1 MIEGKYLPRV
11 KCTHCQLEFDE
22 TVMITEEETPEIF
35 FCCNGCQGVY
45 HLLKDDGLDSFYE
58 KMGNSTIAPPLQTE
72 SDSSSF
78 DMESFRQRYIK
89 TTADGFSSVDL
100 VIEGIHCA
108 ACIWLNEKVLAD
120 KEGIVEASINFTNN
134 KAKIIWDEDTIALSN
149 VIDTIRSIGYNA
161 YPYDRTQEDITA
173 TENKKEYFMR
183 MAIAVFASMNI
194 MMIDV
199 AKYAGFFTGMKDET
213 LQLVHIAEFIFAT
226 PVLFYSG
233 WIFFKGAY
241 FGLKN
246 KIVNM
251 DLLVSSGATLT
262 YIYSLYVL
270 FGGAGHS
277 YFDSVAMIITF
288 VLVGKYLEVIGKK
301 NAVDTMD
308 KIRSQVPY
316 EATIVE
322 DGVKRVV
329 PLDTIKIGDILE
341 VKTGE
346 KATVDGMLI
355 GSTKGFIG
363 TFDESSLSGESLPVE
378 KQAGDTVYSGTIN
391 SGQVIHY
398 SATKNYANS
407 TLNSMVT
414 LLEDALSSK
423 PEIEDTTNE
432 LSKYFSVT
440 ILLLALATFGGWY
453 WFNGNFENALI
464 VSISV
469 IVIACPCALAL
480 ATPIASLIGISWAAE
495 KGLLFKEAKF
505 IETFSKADT
514 IVLDKTGTITE
525 GKLKVVGSGDKSLLF
540 SKSRD
545 LSPDPKALLYALV
558 DSSTHPVSLAVKRH
572 LEQAFEAI
580 ETVQLEDIEQV
591 QGKGLKANYSGKILL
606 GGNTKLLEEYHIKVN
621 LESDYTLY
629 HFAVDGDLIVS
640 FELEDSLKEGATELI
655 AYLKSIEVD
664 IVMATGD
671 HDKVAT
677 RIAKEVGIEN
687 FKSALSPIDK
697 ADYISSLKEEGKKV
711 VMVGDGIND
720 ALALSKADVAIAMG
734 NGADVALA
742 VSDVVILN
750 DSLQAIA
757 DSFVISRR
765 TFKFIKQ
772 NLALS
777 LVYNVIT
784 IPIAMAGYVI
794 PLVAALSMSLSSLMV
809 VGNSMRIKMKEK

>member
-1 MIEGKYLPRV
+1 MSKI

-22 TVMITEEETPEIF
+22 KVMITEENNPDVY

-58 KMGNSTIAPPLQTE
+58 KMGNSKIAPPLQVE

-78 DMESFRQRYIK
+78 DMESFKQRYIK

-120 KEGIVEASINFTNN
+120 KEGIVDATINFTNN
-134 KAKIIWDEDTIALSN
+134 KAKIVWDEDTIPLSK

-161 YPYDRTQEDITA
+161 YPYDRTEEDIKA
-173 TENKKEYFMR
+173 TKNKKDYFMR
-183 MAIAVFASMNI
+183 MAIAIFASMNI

-199 AKYAGFFTGMKDET
+199 AKYAGFFMGMKPET
-213 LQLVHIAEFIFAT
+213 LHLVHIAEFIFAT

-241 FGLKN
+241 YGLKN
-246 KIVNM
+246 RIVNM
-251 DLLVSSGATLT
+251 DFLVSSGATLT
-262 YIYSLYVL
+262 YIYSLYIL
-270 FGGAGHS
+270 FGGRGHS

-308 KIRSQVPY
+308 KIRSQVPL

-329 PLDTIKIGDILE
+329 PLDSIEVGHILE

-346 KATVDGMLI
+346 KATVDGLLI
-355 GSTKGFIG
+355 GSNA

-378 KQAGDTVYSGTIN
+378 KKAGDIIYSGTIN
-391 SGQVIHY
+391 TGQVIRY

-407 TLNSMVT
+407 TLNNIVT

-432 LSKYFSVT
+432 LSKYFSIT
-440 ILLLALATFGGWY
+440 ILLLAILTFVGWY
-453 WFNGNFENALI
+453 LYGDDFEQALI

-505 IETFSKADT
+505 IETFSKVDT
-514 IVLDKTGTITE
+514 VVLDKTGTITE
-525 GKLKVVGSGDKSLLF
+525 GKLDVKKLNGEISSEIL
-540 SKSRD
+540 
-545 LSPDPKALLYALV
+545 PILYALS
-558 DSSTHPVSLAVKRH
+558 DGSTHPVSLAIKKYLVKN
-572 LEQAFEAI
+572 FEFI
-580 ETVQLEDIEQV
+580 ETIELSNIEQV
-591 QGKGLKANYSGKILL
+591 EGKGLKANYNDKIIA
-606 GGNTKLLEEYHIKVN
+606 GGNSRLIDELDIDFEFDTV
-621 LESDYTLY
+621 YTVY
-629 HFAVDGDLIVS
+629 HFAIDGKVVLS
-640 FELEDSLKEGATELI
+640 FELDDSLKEGITELI
-655 AYLKSIEVD
+655 DYLSSIDVN
-664 IVMATGD
+664 IIMATGD
-671 HDKVAT
+671 NEKVAN
-677 RIAKEVGIEN
+677 RVAKSIGLKN
-687 FKSALSPIDK
+687 YKSELSPINK
-697 ADYISSLKEEGKKV
+697 ANYIKGLKENGKSV

-720 ALALSKADVAIAMG
+720 ALALSYADVAIAMG
-734 NGADVALA
+734 SGADVALA

-750 DSLQAIA
+750 NSLKAIE
-757 DSFVISRR
+757 DSFMISRR

-777 LVYNVIT
+777 LIYNVIT
-784 IPIAMAGYVI
+784 IPVAMAGYVI
-794 PLVAALSMSLSSLMV
+794 PLVAALSMSLSSLIV
-809 VGNSMRIKMKEK
+809 VGNSMRIKIKDKK

>member
-1 MIEGKYLPRV
+1 LSNV

-22 TVMITEEETPEIF
+22 SVMIVEKDNPDVH

-58 KMGNSTIAPPLQTE
+58 KIGNNTIAPPLVVNN
-72 SDSSSF
+72 DSSSF
-78 DMESFRQRYIK
+78 DMESFKQRYIK

-120 KEGIVEASINFTNN
+120 TEGIVDASINFTNN
-134 KAKIIWDEDTIALSN
+134 KAKIIWDEATIPLSK

-161 YPYDRTQEDITA
+161 YPYDRSQEDIKA
-173 TENKKEYFMR
+173 SENKKDYFIR
-183 MAIAVFASMNI
+183 MAIAIFASMNI

-199 AKYAGFFTGMKDET
+199 AKYAGFFTGMKEET

-270 FGGAGHS
+270 FGGDGAS

-308 KIRSQVPY
+308 KIRSQVPL
-316 EATIVE
+316 EATIIE
-322 DGVKRVV
+322 EGVKRVV
-329 PLDTIKIGDILE
+329 APDTIEAGNIIE

-346 KATVDGMLI
+346 KATVDGVLI
-355 GSTKGFIG
+355 GSTA

-378 KQAGDTVYSGTIN
+378 KQTGDAIYSGTIN
-391 SGQVIHY
+391 TGQVIRY
-398 SATKNYANS
+398 TATKNYANS
-407 TLNSMVT
+407 TLNNIVT
-414 LLEDALSSK
+414 LLEDALASK

-432 LSKYFSVT
+432 VSKYFSVT
-440 ILLLALATFGGWY
+440 ILLLAMATFVGWY
-453 WFNGNFENALI
+453 WLTADFEKALI

-469 IVIACPCALAL
+469 VVIACPCALAL
-480 ATPIASLIGISWAAE
+480 ATPIASLIGISWAAQ

-505 IETFSKADT
+505 IETFAKAD
-514 IVLDKTGTITE
+514 IVVLDKTGTITQ
-525 GKLKVVGSGDKSLLF
+525 GKLSVKNITHRISNEHL
-540 SKSRD
+540 
-545 LSPDPKALLYALV
+545 PLLYALS
-558 DSSTHPVSLAVKRH
+558 DGSNHPVSLAVKKYLKSEYSDIENIE
-572 LEQAFEAI
+572 LEN
-580 ETVQLEDIEQV
+580 IEQV
-591 QGKGLKANYSGKILL
+591 QGKGLKALYDGSLLL
-606 GGNTKLLEEYHIKVN
+606 GGNSRLLQENNIDVH
-621 LESDYTLY
+621 LDSDYTVY
-629 HFAVDGDLIVS
+629 HFALDGKIIAS
-640 FELEDSLKEGATELI
+640 FELEDGLKEGAKELI
-655 AYLKSIEVD
+655 SYLKRINLDV
-664 IVMATGD
+664 VMATGD
-671 HDKVAT
+671 HKKVAS
-677 RIAKEVGIEN
+677 RVAQSVGIKH
-687 FKSALSPIDK
+687 FKAELSPIDK
-697 ADYISSLKEEGKKV
+697 AAYITLLKEEDKKV

-720 ALALSKADVAIAMG
+720 ALALSKSDVAISMG

-750 DSLQAIA
+750 NSLQAIE

-777 LVYNVIT
+777 LIYNVIT
-784 IPIAMAGYVI
+784 IPIAMAGFII
-794 PLVAALSMSLSSLMV
+794 PLVAALSMSLSSLLV
-809 VGNSMRIKMKEK
+809 VGNSMRIKMKENRR

>member
-1 MIEGKYLPRV
+1 MALV
-11 KCTHCQLEFDE
+11 KCTHCQLAFDE
-22 TVMITEEETPEIF
+22 TVMITEKDTPNVY

-58 KMGNSTIAPPLQTE
+58 KIGNNTIAPPLQVGT
-72 SDSSSF
+72 DSSNF

-89 TTADGFSSVDL
+89 PTAEGFSSVDL

-108 ACIWLNEKVLAD
+108 ACIWLNEKVLANT
-120 KEGIVEASINFTNN
+120 EGIVDASINFTNN
-134 KAKIIWDEDTIALSN
+134 KAKIVWDEEIIALSK
-149 VIDTIRSIGYNA
+149 VIDTIRNIGYNA
-161 YPYDRTQEDITA
+161 YPYDRSKEDIKA
-173 TENKKEYFMR
+173 TENKKDYFIR
-183 MAIAVFASMNI
+183 MAIAIFASMNI

-213 LQLVHIAEFIFAT
+213 LQLIHIAEFIFST

-246 KIVNM
+246 KIINM
-251 DLLVSSGATLT
+251 DLLVSAGATLT
-262 YIYSLYVL
+262 YIYSIYVL
-270 FGGAGHS
+270 FGGVGHS

-308 KIRSQVPY
+308 KIRSQVPL
-316 EATIVE
+316 EATIIE
-322 DGVKRVV
+322 AGVKKVV
-329 PLDTIKIGDILE
+329 GLDTIEVGNIIE

-346 KATVDGMLI
+346 KASVDGVLI
-355 GSTKGFIG
+355 GSNG

-378 KQAGDTVYSGTIN
+378 KQVGDTIYSGTIN
-391 SGQVIHY
+391 SGQVIRY
-398 SATKNYANS
+398 TATKNYANS
-407 TLNSMVT
+407 TLNNIVT
-414 LLEDALSSK
+414 LLEDALASK
-423 PEIEDTTNE
+423 PEIEETTNE
-432 LSKYFSVT
+432 ISKYFSIT
-440 ILLLALATFGGWY
+440 ILLLAIATFVGWY
-453 WFNGNFENALI
+453 WYSDDFEKALI

-505 IETFSKADT
+505 IETFAKADT
-514 IVLDKTGTITE
+514 VVLDKTGTITQ
-525 GKLKVVGSGDKSLLF
+525 GKLTVKRITQDI
-540 SKSRD
+540 SKEY
-545 LSPDPKALLYALV
+545 LPLLYALS
-558 DSSTHPVSLAVKRH
+558 DSSTHPVSLAVKRYLQQEFTDIKSVE
-572 LEQAFEAI
+572 LEK
-580 ETVQLEDIEQV
+580 IEQV
-591 QGKGLKANYSGKILL
+591 AGKGLEATYENKVLL
-606 GGNTKLLEEYHIKVN
+606 GGNSQLLEQYDISID
-621 LESDYTLY
+621 LESDYTVY
-629 HFAVDGDLIVS
+629 HFAVDGKLIVS
-640 FELEDSLKEGATELI
+640 FELEDSLKEGAKALI
-655 AYLKSIEVD
+655 AYLNGIGVNV
-664 IVMATGD
+664 VMATGD
-671 HDKVAT
+671 HEKVAT
-677 RIAKEVGIEN
+677 RVAKSVGIEN
-687 FKSALSPIDK
+687 FKFGMSPIDK
-697 ADYISSLKEEGKKV
+697 ADYISLLKSEGKKV

-750 DSLQAIA
+750 DSLKAIEE
-757 DSFVISRR
+757 SFMISRR

-777 LVYNVIT
+777 LFYNMIT
-784 IPIAMAGYVI
+784 IPMAMAGFVV

-809 VGNSMRIKMKEK
+809 VGNSIRIKLKDK